1 MSSEIIVGGLSMLL
15 SFAQDEKMLW
25 LLFAH
30 CSDATGEVSVKAA
43 VFIDSSSW
51 RIWTT
56 GNLIAPSGERDL
68 WALYL

>member
-30 CSDATGEVSVKAA
+30 CSDAPGEVSVKAA
-43 VFIDSSSW
+43 VFTDSSS
-51 RIWTT
+51 
-56 GNLIAPSGERDL
+56 
-68 WALYL
+68 